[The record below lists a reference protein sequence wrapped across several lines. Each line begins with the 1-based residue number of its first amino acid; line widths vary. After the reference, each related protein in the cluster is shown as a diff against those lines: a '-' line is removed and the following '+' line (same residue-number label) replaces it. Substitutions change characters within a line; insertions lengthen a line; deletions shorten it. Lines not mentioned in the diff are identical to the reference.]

1 MGSNEVIQE
10 PKTSDF
16 SMSSENLLDDD
27 LRAPIC
33 KQEEDFDQ
41 SSFSESQFIS
51 TILKK
56 QK

>member
-10 PKTSDF
+10 HNTSEF

-41 SSFSESQFIS
+41 SSFSESHFIS